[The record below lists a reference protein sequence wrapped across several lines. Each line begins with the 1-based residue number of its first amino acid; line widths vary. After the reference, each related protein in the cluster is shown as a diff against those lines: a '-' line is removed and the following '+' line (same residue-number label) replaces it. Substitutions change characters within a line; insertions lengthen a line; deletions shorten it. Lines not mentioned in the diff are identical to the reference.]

1 MPNTRPDTGANLGET
16 AIDAALRTL
25 ASHHASVVLA
35 DGTPTPVR
43 ILLARARPMLV
54 ASVHPTVVD
63 AAELVVFI
71 PEETND
77 AMQLLVSARELDH
90 ADMSQQDRYLAYHSR
105 AESSNWIAADI
116 DACRWEGEV
125 FDQDDLAAAMNGPGR
140 MLADEPAL
148 LRNVNGDASIG
159 IALATQ
165 AGLRDVEHAVVVG
178 GDPWGVDVRAGTH
191 LRRVEF
197 ESPVHDADAA
207 LHSMKSIASA
217 SDQ

>member
-1 MPNTRPDTGANLGET
+1 MSHTRPDLGTGLGDT

-25 ASHHASVVLA
+25 ASHHASVFLA

-43 ILLARARPMLV
+43 IILARGTPVLV
-54 ASVHPTVVD
+54 ASVHPTVAD

-77 AMQLLVSARELDH
+77 AMQLLVSARELGH

-105 AESSNWIAADI
+105 AESSEWIAADI

-125 FDQDDLAAAMNGPGR
+125 FDRDDLAAAMNGPGR

-148 LRNVNGDASIG
+148 LRTVNGDASIG
-159 IALATQ
+159 VRLATH

-178 GDPWGVDVRAGTH
+178 VDPWGADVRAGTR

-207 LHSMKSIASA
+207 LHSLRSIAEA
-217 SDQ
+217 GPR